1 MLLAVPAI
9 PMSLLYIARLVIAAD
24 DENTV
29 AQVTPDIK
37 VTYEIFH
44 IRKSQLVS
52 EIENCGHT
60 LKHE

>member
-1 MLLAVPAI
+1 MNFPVSIAVPAI
-9 PMSLLYIARLVIAAD
+9 PMSLLYIARLVMTAD

-44 IRKSQLVS
+44 IW
-52 EIENCGHT
+52 
-60 LKHE
+60 